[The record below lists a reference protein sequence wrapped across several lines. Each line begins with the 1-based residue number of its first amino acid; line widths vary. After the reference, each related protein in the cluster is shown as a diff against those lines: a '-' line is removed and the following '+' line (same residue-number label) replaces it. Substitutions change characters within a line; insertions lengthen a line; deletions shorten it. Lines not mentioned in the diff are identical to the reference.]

1 MASPAAPGCCC
12 CNCICD
18 HNGLCQDSQNGL
30 INRVQMPG
38 NAINRYGIL
47 SVTSIVAL
55 VIAIIIA
62 GSLLYPVLAI
72 MTGAILIFVLAH
84 LVVRFNLQ
92 AVLLKLM
99 AFVLPF
105 SVTVPLTEGSMI
117 RVPGEP
123 LVLVAAAVLFMEIAG
138 GSFKRMNDVLHREFL
153 WLLPFAAAFL
163 VTIPFSQI
171 LVVSVKFSFI
181 NLLYMLVFYIFVA
194 RQLRYDSNLFFQMI
208 LLYSMGMLVV
218 LLWSLFR
225 FWQWEWNPVVMRGIF
240 LPFYN
245 DHTIFGASAAILA
258 ALWLSTV
265 TLCRNN
271 KTRIFWLVTGLFFIM
286 TVIFTTSRAALLSL
300 PLFLLVL
307 TLLYLKLKVRH
318 LLIIGGVFLLGVVV
332 FRQPLVNRMQQ
343 VEALSYDVNAGIGER
358 TVSSANIST
367 DVSNIERLNRWVS
380 AWRMFKERPL
390 TGFGP
395 GTYQFTYIPYQ
406 EPSLM
411 NRLTVTD
418 PWNVPEGSGGTA
430 HSEYLLALSEMG
442 IMGLAGWLLFIGR
455 LMFLAFDRS
464 TGHRSRV
471 IIIAAF
477 AALATWF
484 FHAFFNNFLNTD
496 KFAFLF
502 WGTAAWLVTNYHTKD
517 EEHLLRQN

>member
-1 MASPAAPGCCC
+1 
-12 CNCICD
+12 
-18 HNGLCQDSQNGL
+18 
-30 INRVQMPG
+30 MPG
-38 NAINRYGIL
+38 NAMNRYGIL
-47 SVTSIVAL
+47 SVTLIVAL
-55 VIAIIIA
+55 FTAIIFT
-62 GSLLYPVLAI
+62 GSLLFPLLALI
-72 MTGAILIFVLAH
+72 PGAILIFILAH
-84 LVVRFNLQ
+84 LIVRFNLQ
-92 AVLLKLM
+92 AALLKLM
-99 AFVLPF
+99 AFLLPF
-105 SVTVPLTEGSMI
+105 SVPVALIEGSMI

-123 LVLVAAAVLFMEIAG
+123 LALVAAAVLFTEMAG
-138 GSFKRMNDVLHREFL
+138 GSFKRLNDTLNREFL
-153 WLLPFAAAFL
+153 WLVPFAAAFII
-163 VTIPFSQI
+163 TIPFSQN
-171 LVVSVKFSFI
+171 LVVSAKFSFV
-181 NLLYMLVFYIFVA
+181 NLLYMLVFYIFVS
-194 RQLRYDSNLFFQMI
+194 RQLRYDSNLFFRMI
-208 LLYSMGMLVV
+208 LLYSMGMIVV

-225 FWQWEWNPVVMRGIF
+225 FWQWDWNPIVMRGIF

-245 DHTIFGASAAILA
+245 DHTIFGAAAAILA

-271 KTRIFWLVTGLFFIM
+271 KTRIFWLVTGLVFLM
-286 TVIFTTSRAALLSL
+286 TVIYSTSRAALLSI
-300 PLFLLVL
+300 PLFILVL
-307 TLLYLKLKVRH
+307 ALLYLKLKVRH
-318 LLIIGGVFLLGVVV
+318 LLIIGGLFLLGVMV
-332 FRQPLVNRMQQ
+332 FRQPLINRMQQ

-367 DVSNIERLNRWVS
+367 DVSNVERLNRWVS

-442 IMGLAGWLLFIGR
+442 VLGLAGWLLFIGR
-455 LMFLAFDRS
+455 LMFLAFNRS
-464 TGHRSRV
+464 IGHRSRV
-471 IIIAAF
+471 TLIAAF
-477 AALATWF
+477 AALATYF

-502 WGTAAWLVTNYHTKD
+502 WGTAAWLVTKYHTRD
-517 EEHLLRQN
+517 EEHLLREN

>member
-1 MASPAAPGCCC
+1 
-12 CNCICD
+12 
-18 HNGLCQDSQNGL
+18 
-30 INRVQMPG
+30 MPG

-47 SVTSIVAL
+47 SVTFIVAL
-55 VIAIIIA
+55 IVAIIFA
-62 GSLLYPVLAI
+62 GSLLYPLLALI
-72 MTGAILIFVLAH
+72 TGAILVFVFALLIVH
-84 LVVRFNLQ
+84 FNLQ
-92 AVLLKLM
+92 AALLKLV

-105 SVTVPLTEGSMI
+105 SVPVPLIEGSMI

-123 LVLVAAAVLFMEIAG
+123 LVLIAAAVLFTEIAG
-138 GSFKRMNDVLHREFL
+138 GSLKKLNDPLHREFL
-153 WLLPFAAAFL
+153 WLVPFAAAFL

-171 LVVSVKFSFI
+171 LVVSAKFSFI

-194 RQLRYDSNLFFQMI
+194 RHLRYDSNLFFRMI
-208 LLYSMGMLVV
+208 LLYSMGMIVV

-225 FWQWEWNPVVMRGIF
+225 FWQWEWNPLVMRGIF

-245 DHTIFGASAAILA
+245 DHTIFGAAAAILA

-265 TLCRNN
+265 SLGRNN
-271 KTRIFWLVTGLFFIM
+271 ITRIFWLVTGLVFLM
-286 TVIFTTSRAALLSL
+286 TVIYTTSRAALLSI
-300 PLFLLVL
+300 PLFILVL
-307 TLLYLKLKVRH
+307 AFLYLKLKVRH
-318 LLIIGGVFLLGVVV
+318 LLIIGGLFLLSVMV
-332 FRQPLVNRMQQ
+332 FHQPLINRMQQ
-343 VEALSYDVNAGIGER
+343 VEALSYDVNAGIAER
-358 TVSSANIST
+358 AVSSANIST

-406 EPSLM
+406 EPSLK

-442 IMGLAGWLLFIGR
+442 VLGLAGLLLFIWR
-455 LMFLAFDRS
+455 LIFLAFGRS
-464 TGHRSRV
+464 IGHRSRTL
-471 IIIAAF
+471 IIAAF
-477 AALATWF
+477 AALATYF

-502 WGTAAWLVTNYHTKD
+502 WGTAAWLVTNYHSEY
-517 EEHLLRQN
+517 EEHLLREN

>member
-1 MASPAAPGCCC
+1 
-12 CNCICD
+12 
-18 HNGLCQDSQNGL
+18 
-30 INRVQMPG
+30 MPG

-47 SVTSIVAL
+47 SVTFIVAL
-55 VIAIIIA
+55 VTAFFFA
-62 GSLLYPVLAI
+62 GSLLYPLLALI
-72 MTGAILIFVLAH
+72 PGIILIFILAH
-84 LVVRFNLQ
+84 LIVRFNLQ
-92 AVLLKLM
+92 AVLLKVM

-105 SVTVPLTEGSMI
+105 SVAVPLTEGSMI

-123 LVLVAAAVLFMEIAG
+123 LVLVAAAVLFTEIAG
-138 GSFKRMNDVLHREFL
+138 GSFKKLNDNLHREFL

-208 LLYSMGMLVV
+208 LLYSMGMIVV
-218 LLWSLFR
+218 VLWSLYR

-245 DHTIFGASAAILA
+245 DHTIFGAAAAILA
-258 ALWLSTV
+258 ALWVSTIS
-265 TLCRNN
+265 LCSNN
-271 KTRIFWLVTGLFFIM
+271 KTRIFWLVTGFFFFI
-286 TVIFTTSRAALLSL
+286 TVVYTTSRAALLSL
-300 PLFLLVL
+300 PVFILVL
-307 TLLYLKLKVRH
+307 VLLYLKLKVMQ
-318 LLIIGGVFLLGVVV
+318 LLIIGGLFLLGAMV
-332 FRQPLVNRMQQ
+332 FHQPLISRMQQ

-358 TVSSANIST
+358 TVSSANITT

-406 EPSLM
+406 ETSLM

-442 IMGLAGWLLFIGR
+442 FLGLAGWLLFIGR

-464 TGHRSRV
+464 IGHRSRV
-471 IIIAAF
+471 TIIAAF

-484 FHAFFNNFLNTD
+484 FHAFFNNFMNTD

-517 EEHLLRQN
+517 EEQLLREN

>member
-1 MASPAAPGCCC
+1 
-12 CNCICD
+12 
-18 HNGLCQDSQNGL
+18 
-30 INRVQMPG
+30 MPG
-38 NAINRYGIL
+38 KAINRYGIL
-47 SVTSIVAL
+47 LVTFIVAM
-55 VIAIIIA
+55 VVAIVFA
-62 GSLLYPVLAI
+62 GSLLYPLLALI
-72 MTGAILIFVLAH
+72 TGAILVFVFARLI
-84 LVVRFNLQ
+84 VRFNLQ
-92 AVLLKLM
+92 AALLKLM

-105 SVTVPLTEGSMI
+105 SVPVPLIDGSMI

-123 LVLVAAAVLFMEIAG
+123 LALVAAAVLFIEIAG
-138 GSFKRMNDVLHREFL
+138 GSFKRLNDPLHKEFL
-153 WLLPFAAAFL
+153 WLVPFAAAFI
-163 VTIPFSQI
+163 VTTPFSQI
-171 LVVSVKFSFI
+171 LVVSAKFSFI

-194 RQLRYDSNLFFQMI
+194 RHLRYNSNLFFQMI
-208 LLYSMGMLVV
+208 LLYSMGMIVV
-218 LLWSLFR
+218 VLWSLHR
-225 FWQWEWNPVVMRGIF
+225 FWQWEWNPVVIRGIF

-245 DHTIFGASAAILA
+245 DHTIFGAAAAILA
-258 ALWLSTV
+258 ALWFSTIS
-265 TLCRNN
+265 LCSNN
-271 KTRIFWLVTGLFFIM
+271 KTRIFWLVTGLFFFM
-286 TVIFTTSRAALLSL
+286 TVVYTTSRAALLSL
-300 PLFLLVL
+300 PVFILVL
-307 TLLYLKLKVRH
+307 VLLYLKLKVKH
-318 LLIIGGVFLLGVVV
+318 LLIIGSAIVLGVLI
-332 FRQPLVNRMQQ
+332 FHRPLIGRMQQ

-442 IMGLAGWLLFIGR
+442 VLGLAGWLIFIGR

-464 TGHRSRV
+464 IGHRSRV
-471 IIIAAF
+471 TIIAAF

-502 WGTAAWLVTNYHTKD
+502 WGTAAWLVTNYHIKD
-517 EEHLLRQN
+517 EEHLLRKN

>member
-1 MASPAAPGCCC
+1 M
-12 CNCICD
+12 
-18 HNGLCQDSQNGL
+18 Q
-30 INRVQMPG
+30 G
-38 NAINRYGIL
+38 NAKNRYGIL
-47 SVTSIVAL
+47 SVTLIVVL
-55 VIAIIIA
+55 FTAIIFT
-62 GSLLYPVLAI
+62 GSLLFPLLALI
-72 MTGAILIFVLAH
+72 PGTILIFILAY
-84 LVVRFNLQ
+84 LIVRFNLQ
-92 AVLLKLM
+92 ALLLKVM

-105 SVTVPLTEGSMI
+105 SVAVPLTESSMI

-123 LVLVAAAVLFMEIAG
+123 LALVAAAVLFTEIMS
-138 GSFKRMNDVLHREFL
+138 GSFKKMNDTLHREFL

-171 LVVSVKFSFI
+171 LVVSLKFSFI

-194 RQLRYDSNLFFQMI
+194 RQLRYDSSLFFQMI

-245 DHTIFGASAAILA
+245 DHTIFGAAAAILA
-258 ALWLSTV
+258 ALWLSTIS
-265 TLCRNN
+265 LCRNN
-271 KTRIFWLVTGLFFIM
+271 KTGIFWLVTGLLFIM
-286 TVIFTTSRAALLSL
+286 IVFYTTSRAALLSL
-300 PLFLLVL
+300 PLFILVL
-307 TLLYLKLKVRH
+307 TLLYLKLKIRH
-318 LLIIGGVFLLGVVV
+318 LLIIGGLFLIVGMVLH
-332 FRQPLVNRMQQ
+332 QPLIKRMQQ
-343 VEALSYDVNAGIGER
+343 VEALSYDVNAGIVER

-411 NRLTVTD
+411 NPLTVTD

-442 IMGLAGWLLFIGR
+442 ILGLAGWLLFIGR
-455 LMFLAFDRS
+455 LIFLAFGRS
-464 TGHRSRV
+464 IGHRSRV
-471 IIIAAF
+471 AIIAAF

-484 FHAFFNNFLNTD
+484 FHAFFNNYLNTD

-502 WGTAAWLVTNYHTKD
+502 WGIAAWLATNYHTKDEHLYTKD
-517 EEHLLRQN
+517 EEHLLRKN